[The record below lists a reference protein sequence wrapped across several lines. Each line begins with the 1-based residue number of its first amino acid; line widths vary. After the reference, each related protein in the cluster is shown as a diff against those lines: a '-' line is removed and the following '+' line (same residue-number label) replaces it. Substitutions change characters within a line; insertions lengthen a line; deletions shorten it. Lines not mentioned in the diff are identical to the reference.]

1 MLRSF
6 FRITLALTAI
16 IALSACSAGHTRPEV
31 TRNLPVTGFQAASLA
46 GKERIVDRQAD
57 ALSAH
62 TAEILRKAT
71 MKGAGI
77 GAAAGCGLG
86 LATGTGAGRCFGGAL
101 AGGVVGAA
109 AGHAAGA
116 AMVQKRV
123 EIVAP
128 SPLVSGLSDAGRDLT
143 ALQRD
148 LPSVLA
154 AQDAELA
161 QMRDQRDT
169 GIITETAY
177 AARLSEIAEH
187 RSRLASALDLSARQ
201 ARETAKALRSAQTA
215 GQTGLDW
222 HVFQAER
229 IETRA
234 ASARSAISLL

>member
-86 LATGTGAGRCFGGAL
+86 LATGTGAGRCFGG
-101 AGGVVGAA
+101 VVGAA

-116 AMVQKRV
+116 AMVSKRV

-177 AARLSEIAEH
+177 AKRLSEIAEH